1 LILFRAVQ
9 AIVKAQKFPAY
20 QANIT
25 AYTVACISRKTGGRI
40 DFDYIWTLQALSPEM
55 QTMINHWVV
64 EIDKELRRTAG
75 SRMPSEWAKKAECWE
90 AVRNL
95 PLDLPEPLPQE
106 MQAQIAGRTEDRTRL
121 ASRNES
127 LSREDLELI
136 EKCRQIDAPTW
147 FKVARW
153 GTKSKT
159 INWRVVAIAK
169 TVGEYAIGGWERSP
183 SAKQAK
189 WAMEAYKTAQ
199 TAGALSNSASAP

>member
-1 LILFRAVQ
+1 
-9 AIVKAQKFPAY
+9 VKARKFPAY

-25 AYTVACISRKTGGRI
+25 AYTVACISWKTGGRI
-40 DFDYIWTLQALSPEM
+40 DFDHIWARQALSPEM
-55 QTMINHWVV
+55 QAMINNWVAK
-64 EIDKELRRTAG
+64 IDKELRRTAG

-90 AVRNL
+90 VVRDL
-95 PLDLPEPLPQE
+95 SLDLPEPLPQE
-106 MQAQIAGRTEDRTRL
+106 MRAQIAGRADGGARA
-121 ASRNES
+121 ASRDES

-147 FKVARW
+147 FKVAHW
-153 GTKSKT
+153 GTKSKA
-159 INWRVVAIAK
+159 INWKVAAIAK

-199 TAGALSNSASAP
+199 SAGALSNSPGAS